1 MFRFDEFSLRSSVEL
16 ELQSTYRMSDSMARD
31 SVP

>member
-16 ELQSTYRMSDSMARD
+16 ELQSTDRMSDSMARD